1 MTQRRRSHWAWGWAD
16 AEPDATERAA
26 IAAKVAPALGMS
38 DLTWR
43 DPVPFEDIEL
53 PVSRL
58 SAPDALAEI
67 LTNSP
72 YERARRTH
80 GKAYQDVVNGFYGRF
95 TTAPDLVATPAD
107 ESDVVRVLDWCAEVG
122 AAVVPYGGGTSV
134 VGGIDGGGEWA
145 DQYSGVVTLD
155 LTRMDQMLEIDRTSR
170 AARVQAGVFGPALE
184 QQLRPHGYTLRHF
197 MQSFEFSTLGGW
209 LATRAGGHYATNYTH
224 IDDLTE
230 SIRLV
235 TPQGVG
241 ESRRL
246 PGSGAGPSP
255 DRLVLGSEGTL
266 GVITEAWM
274 RLQDRP
280 GYRTSAAVRFRDYA
294 SAVDAVRAISQAALF
309 PANCRLLDATET
321 AGNIG
326 GGRAAADS
334 ILILGF
340 ESADRPTSPGM
351 TRALEICQERGGQ
364 VPDGVVTSEPGSAD
378 PGTSHGAVAAWRQ
391 AFIRA
396 PYLSSTMVRLGVLS
410 ETFETAC
417 TWDRFHD
424 LHAAVTKAVG
434 EIFGK
439 RTAGA
444 GTLSCRFTHVYPDG
458 PAPYFSVRAPVGH
471 GNELAAHRDL
481 KDAISDA
488 FAENGGTITHHH
500 AVGRH
505 HRPWYDRQMP
515 GWFLESL
522 RHMKRANDPT
532 GMLNPGVLLDPL
544 HSADAG

>member
-16 AEPDATERAA
+16 AEPGVTERAT
-26 IAAKVAPALGMS
+26 IAAKVGPALGLN
-38 DLTWR
+38 DVTWR

-53 PVSRL
+53 PVGRL
-58 SAPDALAEI
+58 PVPGALAEI
-67 LTNSP
+67 LTDSP

-95 TTAPDLVATPAD
+95 DTAPDLVATPAD

-145 DQYSGVVTLD
+145 AHFSGVVTVD
-155 LTRMDQMLEIDRTSR
+155 LTRMNRVLEIDPMSR

-235 TPQGVG
+235 TPQGIG

-255 DRLVLGSEGTL
+255 DRLALGSEGTL

-280 GYRTSAAVRFRDYA
+280 CHRTSAAVRFADYA
-294 SAVDAVRAISQAALF
+294 SAVDAVRVISQAALF
-309 PANCRLLDATET
+309 PANCRLLDATEV
-321 AGNIG
+321 AGNVD
-326 GGRAAADS
+326 GGREPADS
-334 ILILGF
+334 VLILGF
-340 ESADRPTSPGM
+340 ESADHPTGPGM
-351 TRALEICQERGGQ
+351 ARALEICRDHGGR
-364 VPDGVVTSEPGSAD
+364 VPEPGSLD
-378 PGTSHGAVAAWRQ
+378 QNTSGGAVGAWRQ

-396 PYLSSTMVRLGVLS
+396 PYLSSTMIRLGVLS

-434 EIFGK
+434 EVLGK
-439 RTAGA
+439 HTAGA

-471 GNELAAHRDL
+471 GNELAVHRDL

-488 FAENGGTITHHH
+488 FADNGGTITHHH
-500 AVGRH
+500 AVGRQ

-522 RHMKRANDPT
+522 RHLKRANDPT
-532 GMLNPGVLLDPL
+532 GMLNPGVLIDPL
-544 HSADAG
+544 RSGEAG